1 MFRSY
6 LAAAF
11 RNFVRNEVYAGLT
24 VAGLAIGF
32 AAAILIALFV
42 RDELTWDR
50 FLPDYRN
57 IYQLTT
63 TIREATRPPVEIAET
78 EVWAGP
84 LLADQFNGIQVTRLQ
99 PVLFPPFVRHG
110 DVHVAERGFEWA
122 DPNFFRIFQV
132 PAVAGDASH
141 ALDAPDG
148 VVLTRAMAR
157 KYFGRDAPIGET
169 LLVDGHAMRVSAVIA
184 DLPSNTDLVGD
195 FFGSSLAP
203 FSATQLVEKG
213 NLPGGFGFNS
223 LTYVRLRPGAS
234 AAALSSA
241 LPAFVAQ
248 KMPPQPTVLAG
259 LGQASETLNLVPISN
274 IHLSSELMGQLKPGG
289 DPHIVAAIALIGV
302 LIVAVAAINFV
313 TMMTARAGRRAIE
326 VGVRKTAGAGRREL
340 VQQFLGEAMV
350 YVAVSML
357 FAIALAELALPA
369 VNALLQRTMAFDYLR
384 DPRLVVGILIVTAV
398 VGLLAGV
405 YPALVLSSFR
415 PANVMRGGRVR
426 AAGSGRVRQVLV
438 LVQFSVLIGLA
449 IVTVTIARQTIFA
462 LHDGPHVDQDRVVLA
477 LSRHCSDAFRGEVSA
492 LPGVTAAA
500 CGGADLYGLGEN
512 EASLSFAGRQANF
525 DMGPVGFG
533 FFELYAL
540 TPRAGRFF
548 DEHRPAD
555 GFQTDAQATSSI
567 VLNEEAV
574 RHMGF
579 ASASAAVGRIA
590 YWRVSPDPQEG
601 SFVSGA
607 LRPAQI
613 IGVAPDFS
621 FASVR
626 IPVQPTMYYITPLNG
641 PYSNVLTVRLRP
653 GDPRTTLTAIDGIW
667 DRLSNSASMI
677 RVALSQ
683 YLLSEY
689 VDTIVQGVAVA
700 ICAGLAMAIACL
712 GLFALSAF
720 STEQRANEIGV
731 RKAMGASSSDVL
743 RLMLWSFTRPVLLAN
758 LIAWPLAAFVMD
770 RWLHGFAYHVDLG
783 LLTFV
788 AAGAGAAVIALA
800 TVAGESFI
808 AARARPADSLRY
820 E

>member
-1 MFRSY
+1 MFRNY
-6 LAAAF
+6 LVAAF
-11 RNFVRNEVYAGLT
+11 RNFARNEVYAGLT

-32 AAAILIALFV
+32 AAAILIALYV
-42 RDELTWDR
+42 RDELSWDR
-50 FLPDYRN
+50 FLPDYGN

-63 TIREATRPPVEIAET
+63 TARVATAPPAEIAET
-78 EVWAGP
+78 EVWVAP
-84 LLADQFNGIQVTRLQ
+84 LLVEQFSGIQVTRLQ
-99 PVLFPPFVRHG
+99 GTLFPPVVRHG
-110 DVHVAERGFEWA
+110 DVHVAERTFEWA
-122 DPNFFRIFQV
+122 DPSFFRVFQV
-132 PAVAGDASH
+132 PVVAGDPSR

-148 VVLTRAMAR
+148 VVMTQAMAR

-169 LLVDGHAMRVSAVIA
+169 LLVDGHAMRVGAVIA
-184 DLPSNTDLVGD
+184 DPPSNTNLVGD

-203 FSATQLVEKG
+203 SSATRVVEKG
-213 NLPGGFGFNS
+213 NLPGGFGFGT
-223 LTYVRLRPGAS
+223 LTYVRLGPGVS
-234 AAALSSA
+234 AAVLSGA

-248 KMPPQPTVLAG
+248 RMPVQPKVLAG
-259 LGQASETLNLVPISN
+259 MGQASEALNLVPLSD
-274 IHLSSELMGQLKPGG
+274 IHLSTAIVGKLKPGG
-289 DPHIVAAIALIGV
+289 DPHVVAAIALIGV

-313 TMMTARAGRRAIE
+313 TMMTARAGRRAVE

-357 FAIALAELALPA
+357 LAIALAELALPA

-384 DPRLVVGILIVTAV
+384 DPRLSIGIVLVTAV
-398 VGLLAGV
+398 VGLLAGT

-415 PANVMRGGRVR
+415 PANVMRGGQVR
-426 AAGSGRVRQVLV
+426 AAGSERVRQALV

-462 LHDGPHVDQDRVVLA
+462 LFEGPHVEQNRVVLA
-477 LSRHCSDAFRGEVSA
+477 LSQHCSDAFRGEVSA
-492 LPGVTAAA
+492 LPGVAAAA
-500 CGGADLYGLGEN
+500 CGSADLYGLGEN
-512 EASLSFAGRQANF
+512 TASLSFAGRLANL

-533 FFELYAL
+533 FFELYGV
-540 TPRAGRFF
+540 TPRAGRYF

-555 GFQTDAQATSSI
+555 GFQTDAQAMSSI
-567 VLNEEAV
+567 VLNEAAV
-574 RHMGF
+574 RRMGF
-579 ASASAAVGRIA
+579 PSASAAVGQTA

-601 SFVSGA
+601 SFVEGA

-613 IGVAPDFS
+613 IGVAPDFG

-626 IPVQPTMYYITPLNG
+626 TPVQPTMYYITPLNG
-641 PYSNVLTVRLRP
+641 PFSNVLTVRLKP
-653 GDPRTTLTAIDGIW
+653 GDPRPALTAIDGIW
-667 DRLSNSASMI
+667 DRLSNSQSMI

-700 ICAGLAMAIACL
+700 ICGGLAMAIACL

-720 STEQRANEIGV
+720 STEQRRTEIGV

-783 LLTFV
+783 VITFL

-800 TVAGESFI
+800 TVAGVSLI